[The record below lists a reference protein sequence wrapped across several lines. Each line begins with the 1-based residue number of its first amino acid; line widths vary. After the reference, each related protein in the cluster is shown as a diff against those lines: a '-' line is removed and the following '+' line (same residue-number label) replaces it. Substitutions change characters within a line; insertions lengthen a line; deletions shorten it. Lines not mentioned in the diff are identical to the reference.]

1 MHNPSSETRLLTN
14 SPTMSYREI
23 WSLGGLSIRKF
34 VIELIRK
41 FGRLQISARSASL
54 AYYALFSTAPLLI
67 LILAVSAML
76 PIEHLIETT
85 LQAVE
90 AGMPDNV
97 ANMVRL
103 QLNEMEG
110 TINLTLTLGSAFLL
124 MRTGSRLFSTLGR
137 GLDAAYGVE
146 EPRNYFSARLVSLL
160 MVFLL
165 LLLLLVTMIALVFGP
180 QVIRYFL
187 QELQLDW
194 MQSPTYPFARWGL
207 LAGFMLVASSLLYW
221 IVPSVK
227 VGYYLI
233 SPGSLVA
240 TIGTVTATIGLG
252 YYVDSFYR
260 FNEIYGTLGGIAAL
274 MMWFHLTGLFL
285 LTGGLINGI
294 IHRAVVASKVA

>member
-233 SPGSLVA
+233 SPGSL
-240 TIGTVTATIGLG
+240 GGNNWYSHGHHRPGLLRRFVLPLQRNLRHAG
-252 YYVDSFYR
+252 RDSRIDDVVSSHRTLLAHGR
-260 FNEIYGTLGGIAAL
+260 FDQRHHSSCGCGE
-274 MMWFHLTGLFL
+274 
-285 LTGGLINGI
+285 
-294 IHRAVVASKVA
+294 

>member
-124 MRTGSRLFSTLGR
+124 MRT
-137 GLDAAYGVE
+137 V
-146 EPRNYFSARLVSLL
+146 
-160 MVFLL
+160 
-165 LLLLLVTMIALVFGP
+165 LVTMIALVFGP